1 MKKRMKIVIVDS
13 GIKKSHIIFNQS
25 NIYSYVYHDGILEQV
40 FCDNDEYGHGTA
52 VAGIICKNTH
62 DVDIIMISVPGIEYG
77 IEESVLISILR
88 IINNMDGVGVVNLSL
103 GINVC
108 ENYDELYNICS
119 EITNNGICIISAF
132 DNSGSIS
139 YPAAFDNVI
148 GVITGS
154 QCTRISDFEFF
165 EDTVL
170 NIAAKGNMQRV
181 AWIDSQYMLISGNS
195 FACAHV
201 ASQTIKFIQAGAKN
215 TEEVLREFNKI
226 SNNHYSISSLK
237 KQHRKLFKIT
247 KASIFPFNKEMH
259 SLLRY
264 AHLLSFEIVSVYDTK
279 YSTTIGASTRHLLHD
294 NRIDKHIIKNI
305 DNIEWNEFDTLI
317 IGHTDE
323 LSSLIDN
330 KRIVNELIDRALQ
343 ENKQIYCFDD
353 ISKSEYKSNSQIF
366 YPKIDNTDL
375 PPNRMG
381 MLYRISKPVLG
392 IFGTSS
398 RQGKFTLQLK
408 LREIM
413 LQQGYK
419 VGQIGTE
426 PSSLLYGMDYCFPM
440 GYNSSV
446 YIKEFDVI
454 RYINSIINDLCL
466 KDNDII
472 LIGSHSGTIP
482 YDTGN
487 IMQYNIS
494 QYELLIGTN
503 PDCVILCI
511 NPFDDM
517 EYVERTVHFIESS
530 ANCKVI
536 SLVVFPMD
544 IEDNWT
550 AIYGSRKLLKNEK
563 YTSIKTVLQ
572 NKLGIPVLKL
582 GCEDD
587 MNTIVEI
594 ITDFFTE

>member
-1 MKKRMKIVIVDS
+1 M
-13 GIKKSHIIFNQS
+13 
-25 NIYSYVYHDGILEQV
+25 
-40 FCDNDEYGHGTA
+40 
-52 VAGIICKNTH
+52 
-62 DVDIIMISVPGIEYG
+62 
-77 IEESVLISILR
+77 
-88 IINNMDGVGVVNLSL
+88 
-103 GINVC
+103 
-108 ENYDELYNICS
+108 
-119 EITNNGICIISAF
+119 
-132 DNSGSIS
+132 
-139 YPAAFDNVI
+139 
-148 GVITGS
+148 
-154 QCTRISDFEFF
+154 
-165 EDTVL
+165 
-170 NIAAKGNMQRV
+170 
-181 AWIDSQYMLISGNS
+181 
-195 FACAHV
+195 
-201 ASQTIKFIQAGAKN
+201 
-215 TEEVLREFNKI
+215 
-226 SNNHYSISSLK
+226 
-237 KQHRKLFKIT
+237 
-247 KASIFPFNKEMH
+247 
-259 SLLRY
+259 
-264 AHLLSFEIVSVYDTK
+264 
-279 YSTTIGASTRHLLHD
+279 
-294 NRIDKHIIKNI
+294 
-305 DNIEWNEFDTLI
+305 
-317 IGHTDE
+317 
-323 LSSLIDN
+323 IDN

-466 KDNDII
+466 KDKDII
-472 LIGSHSGTIP
+472 LIGSQSGTIP